1 MSRLFL
7 KDELL
12 RLAISLGYTITPG
25 RKHWH
30 ASHPNGGSTII
41 PFGRKRSSRSH
52 RNIESRIRRNA
63 A

>member
-1 MSRLFL
+1 MPKLFL
-7 KDELL
+7 KDDLL
-12 RLAISLGYTITPG
+12 RLAINLGYTIKPG

-30 ASHPNGGSTII
+30 ATHPSGGTTII
-41 PFGRKRSSRSH
+41 PFGRKRSPRSQ

>member
-1 MSRLFL
+1 MSRLFQ

-12 RLAISLGYTITPG
+12 RLAIDLGYSIKPG

-30 ASHPNGGSTII
+30 ATHPSGGYTII
-41 PFGRKRSSRSH
+41 PFGRKRSKRAT
-52 RNIESRIRRNA
+52 RNIESRIRKNA

>member
-1 MSRLFL
+1 MTRLFQ
-7 KDELL
+7 KDQLL
-12 RLAISLGYTITPG
+12 RLALDLGYTIKPG

-41 PFGRKRSSRSH
+41 PFGRKRSVRSH
-52 RNIESRIRRNA
+52 RNIESRIRKNA